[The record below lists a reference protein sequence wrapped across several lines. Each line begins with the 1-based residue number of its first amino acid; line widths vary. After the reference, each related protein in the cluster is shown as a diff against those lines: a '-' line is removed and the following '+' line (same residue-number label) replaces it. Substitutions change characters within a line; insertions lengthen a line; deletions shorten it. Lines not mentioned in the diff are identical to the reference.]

1 MGMVSRAARAVEAP
15 TNDRRKLVDRARR
28 VRARILD
35 VIHDSGGGHVGGALG
50 EVEILV
56 ALYFR
61 SLRVDPARPAWR
73 DRDRFVLSKGHGS
86 LGLAVVLAE
95 RGFLADAELATFGAP
110 GSAVG
115 MHLDR
120 RRVRGVE
127 ASTGAAGHGL
137 GLAVGMA
144 LGARMQRLKSRT
156 VCLLSDGECYEGS
169 TWEAALAAPA
179 LGLSRL
185 VAVVDRNRLTAGGA
199 TEERV
204 ALEPLADKWRAFGW
218 RVAACDGND
227 FASLC
232 PALDR
237 ALACKGD
244 KPTCIIASTVK
255 GKGVE
260 AMENAPEWHY
270 GSIDAELL
278 ASAKADL
285 ERSGTR
291 RRAKRGLLR
300 LVRRR
305 T

>member
-1 MGMVSRAARAVEAP
+1 MGMVSRAPRAVEAP

-28 VRARILD
+28 VRARILEVVHESD
-35 VIHDSGGGHVGGALG
+35 GGHVGGALG

-95 RGFLADAELATFGAP
+95 RGFVADDDLAAFGRP
-110 GSAVG
+110 GSSLG

-127 ASTGAAGHGL
+127 ASTGGVGHGL
-137 GLAVGMA
+137 GVAVGMA
-144 LGARMQRLKSRT
+144 LGAKMQRLKSRT

-169 TWEAALAAPA
+169 TWEAAVAAPA

-199 TEERV
+199 TEEAV
-204 ALEPLADKWRAFGW
+204 PLEPLADKWRAFGW
-218 RVAACDGND
+218 KVAACDGND

-237 ALACKGD
+237 ALAGKGD
-244 KPTCIIASTVK
+244 KPTCVIASTVK
-255 GKGVE
+255 GKGVDF
-260 AMENAPEWHY
+260 MENASAWHY
-270 GSIDAELL
+270 GSIDGELL
-278 ASAKADL
+278 ERAKAQL
-285 ERSGTR
+285 ERPVAH
-291 RRAKRGLLR
+291 RARRGLLR

-305 T
+305 G